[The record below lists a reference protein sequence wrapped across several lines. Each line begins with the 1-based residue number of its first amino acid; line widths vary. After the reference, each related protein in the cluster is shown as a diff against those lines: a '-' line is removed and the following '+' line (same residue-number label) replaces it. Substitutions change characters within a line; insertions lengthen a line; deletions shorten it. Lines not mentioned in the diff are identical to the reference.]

1 MRWRRVSQVSEEK
14 LRIVDAAIKL
24 LNEYE
29 IIGAADLHK
38 VGSSMLQDLRKQ
50 LRGRIAVRG
59 IKNTLMQIAM
69 EKAGLPGVEEFL
81 DEIAG
86 PNIFIF
92 SNGNPFKLA
101 MMLHRNKIRVFARP
115 GDMALDAIVIPSG
128 NTGLS
133 PGPILS
139 KFGGMGVRTRIEGG
153 NIWVVQ
159 DTEVAKAGDKISQ
172 DIADVLARMGMR
184 AAEMGLE
191 IKAIYERGMIIPRE
205 ELILDLD
212 AYEEQLKR
220 AYAGAF
226 QVALKAAYPTP
237 QTAPAL
243 LALAAQNAKKV
254 ALEAGYAT
262 PETVREFIAKAH
274 ARALALGRLIQG
286 REEEASV

>member
-1 MRWRRVSQVSEEK
+1 MVPQASDEK
-14 LRIVDAAIKL
+14 LNIVDETIEL

-50 LRGRIAVRG
+50 LRGQITLKC
-59 IKNTLMQIAM
+59 IKNTLMRIAM
-69 EKAGLPGVEEFL
+69 DKASLPSVEEFL
-81 DEIAG
+81 DRISG
-86 PNIFIF
+86 SNIFIF

-101 MMLHRNKIRVFARP
+101 MMLHRNKVRVFAKA
-115 GDMALDAIVIPSG
+115 GDSALNTIVIPSG

-139 KFGGMGVRTRIEGG
+139 KFGVLGVRTRIEGG

-159 DTEVAKAGDKISQ
+159 DTEVAKPGDEISQ
-172 DIADVLARMGMR
+172 DLADVLARMGIR
-184 AAEMGLE
+184 TAEMGLE
-191 IKAIYERGMIIPRE
+191 VKAVYEGGTIIPRE

-212 AYEEQLKR
+212 AYEEQLER
-220 AYAGAF
+220 AYADAF

-237 QTAPAL
+237 QTLPVL
-243 LALAAQNAKKV
+243 LALATQNARRI

-262 PETVREFIAKAH
+262 PETARELIVKAH
-274 ARALALGRLIQG
+274 TQAIALDQLVKS
-286 REEEASV
+286 REKAASV

>member
-59 IKNTLMQIAM
+59 IKNTLMRNAM

-115 GDMALDAIVIPSG
+115 GDIALDAIVIPRGTRGCRRGPSSASSG
-128 NTGLS
+128 G
-133 PGPILS
+133 
-139 KFGGMGVRTRIEGG
+139 
-153 NIWVVQ
+153 W
-159 DTEVAKAGDKISQ
+159 A
-172 DIADVLARMGMR
+172 
-184 AAEMGLE
+184 
-191 IKAIYERGMIIPRE
+191 
-205 ELILDLD
+205 
-212 AYEEQLKR
+212 
-220 AYAGAF
+220 
-226 QVALKAAYPTP
+226 
-237 QTAPAL
+237 
-243 LALAAQNAKKV
+243 
-254 ALEAGYAT
+254 
-262 PETVREFIAKAH
+262 
-274 ARALALGRLIQG
+274 
-286 REEEASV
+286 